1 MKHEKRFSIAGNALF
16 YSMLFAMLLLLF
28 GGLVGCE
35 VTKEVVLDPNGVPS
49 SVERVVVEGP
59 GGDMVGVTVETI
71 ERLAPLLP
79 EPWNSILI
87 ALTAGFSAATA
98 GWVFRSKKEKK
109 ESSDGK

>member
-1 MKHEKRFSIAGNALF
+1 MNNEKRFGIVENALF
-16 YSMLFAMLLLLF
+16 YFMCFTMLILLF

-79 EPWNSILI
+79 EPWNSIFI

-98 GWVFRSKKEKK
+98 GWVFRGKKGKKET
-109 ESSDGK
+109 SDG